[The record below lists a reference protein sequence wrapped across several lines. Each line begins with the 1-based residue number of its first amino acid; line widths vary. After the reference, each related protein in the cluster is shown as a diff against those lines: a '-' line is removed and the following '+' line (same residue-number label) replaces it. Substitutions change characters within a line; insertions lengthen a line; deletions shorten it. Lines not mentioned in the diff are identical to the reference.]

1 MTTGEVDPRMVWAAW
16 GAGALLAAGMGLTFL
31 RIVVGPT
38 LADRVVAVDVLATMI
53 IGALAV
59 VALATGTP
67 LLLDIALA
75 IALIVFLGTVAM
87 AMTIERGV
95 FK

>member
-1 MTTGEVDPRMVWAAW
+1 MMAGEVHPWVVWGAW
-16 GAGALLAAGMGLTFL
+16 GAGGLLAAGMVLTFL
-31 RIVVGPT
+31 LIALGPT

-53 IGALAV
+53 IGALVV
-59 VALATGTP
+59 VALATGTS

-87 AMTIERGV
+87 AMTIERGI